1 LQSIE
6 TSSVAMA
13 ATKVY
18 HFSVA
23 AEGQEIAPPSS
34 RLASSSIQPA
44 PKYFKRNYCPEMDFL
59 YRVGGHM

>member
-1 LQSIE
+1 LFFFFCFFF
-6 TSSVAMA
+6 V
-13 ATKVY
+13 
-18 HFSVA
+18 FC
-23 AEGQEIAPPSS
+23 SS

>member
-1 LQSIE
+1 
-6 TSSVAMA
+6 MA